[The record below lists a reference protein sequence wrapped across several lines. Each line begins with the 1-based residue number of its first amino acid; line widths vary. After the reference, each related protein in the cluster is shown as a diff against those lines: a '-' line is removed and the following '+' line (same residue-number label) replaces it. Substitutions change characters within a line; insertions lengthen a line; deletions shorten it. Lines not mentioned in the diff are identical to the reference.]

1 MGLFTVLSPDVTSPY
16 IHHMNFSVERS
27 LPASIVVKAGYS
39 GKLSHNLVRMEQKNP
54 AVYRPGSS
62 TIANTDSRRILA
74 PYGYGS
80 FREID
85 TNSSATYHSLQL
97 SLNKRVSH
105 GFTVLGSYTFSKLLD
120 YFSAQNQAATSQDP
134 YNLRADRSRSSN
146 DRRHIF
152 NMTIVYQLP
161 KFGQGLAWKALGG
174 WELASMTSIVSGAP
188 VNITSGVDNSLTG
201 VGNDRPDLVGNPV
214 RAHSSED
221 DMLARFFDPAAFVA
235 NQPGRY
241 GNVGRNLINGVA
253 QSTTD
258 LALVKA
264 FPIGDRFGKI
274 QFRAEF
280 YNSLNHVNFGGP
292 TAALNNRNFGRILSA
307 GGPRILQFAL
317 RYTF

>member
-1 MGLFTVLSPDVTSPY
+1 M
-16 IHHMNFSVERS
+16 
-27 LPASIVVKAGYS
+27 AKAGYS
-39 GKLSHNLVRMEQKNP
+39 GKLAHNLIRMEQKNP
-54 AVYRPGSS
+54 AVYLAGRS
-62 TIANTDSRRILA
+62 TVANTDSRRLPA
-74 PYGYGS
+74 SQGYGS

-85 TNSSATYHSLQL
+85 TNSGATYHSLQL
-97 SLNKRVSH
+97 SLNKRFSK
-105 GFTVLGSYTFSKLLD
+105 GLTVLGSYTFSKLLD

-134 YNLRADRSRSSN
+134 YNLRGDRSRSSN
-146 DRRHIF
+146 DRRHVF

-161 KFGQGLAWKALGG
+161 AFGKGLAWKALGG

-188 VNITSGVDNSLTG
+188 VNITTGVDASLTG
-201 VGNDRPDLVGNPV
+201 VGNDRPDLIGNPV
-214 RAHSSED
+214 RSHSGTD
-221 DMLARFFDPAAFVA
+221 DMLARFFDPAAFVS

-253 QSTTD
+253 QSSTD

-280 YNSLNHVNFGGP
+280 YNALNQVNFGGP
-292 TAALNNRNFGRILSA
+292 TASLNNRNFGRILSA
-307 GGPRILQFAL
+307 GSPRILQFAL